1 MRGNRSGVKKILY
14 TIRLTGKAGLLAQP
28 LTANAGS
35 DATICDGSS
44 TTLNGSAT
52 YGSSPYSYSWT
63 PTAGLSDPNVQN
75 PIASPSAT
83 TAYTLTVTDNASN
96 TSTDVV
102 VITVNPLPP
111 VNAGG
116 NQTICLGATITFF
129 TTSTGGTYNWTFGDG
144 GTSNTRVSPYA
155 YTAAGTYN
163 VNVIVSDVN
172 GCTATD
178 GAIITVADY
187 PVVNP
192 TSGNTTCSSSCDG
205 NANANASGGF
215 MPFTYNWTGGYTSPA
230 PSSLCAGTYSVTV
243 TNTAGCSSNNVVTV
257 NSPPMIVLDVS
268 PFQTICHGDTALL
281 YADVVS
287 GGVPPFTYLFDSG
300 SSTMSGNDTVYAT
313 PVTGTAY
320 TVTVTDNNGC
330 GRNGSTGVSV
340 TPSTDIYGHVTYS
353 GGALS
358 IGTNT
363 AVLYKYV
370 PMYTAFDTI
379 QTTTV
384 DASGDFHFV
393 AADHN
398 DYLVE
403 VLVDT
408 TANPTLART
417 YYGNQYLW
425 DSATV
430 LHHGCGVNDT
440 ISIVM
445 VETSPTVGPGIIT
458 GTVSQGAGFSRVPG
472 EPIPGI
478 DVKLGRNPGGQMVA
492 STTTSDPDG
501 TYSFTN
507 IPLNTPGEHYTIYVD
522 IPGLVRDST
531 RDVTIDA
538 THNTFVEQDYI
549 ADSTSVYYID
559 MTTGITT
566 HKASA
571 SAMSVYPNPSN
582 TNTTIEYSI
591 ADRTNI
597 SLGVYNVLGVKV
609 AELANTEQAAGNY
622 KYIFNAKN
630 YNLKSGI
637 YFISLITDG
646 KATIQRLVITE

>member
-1 MRGNRSGVKKILY
+1 MLNKIKKVLIVFVL
-14 TIRLTGKAGLLAQP
+14 IIAGKSGLLAQP
-28 LTANAGS
+28 LAANAGA
-35 DATICDGSS
+35 DATICSGSS

-52 YGSSPYSYSWT
+52 FGIPPYNYSWLPVT
-63 PTAGLSDPNVQN
+63 GLSDPAIAN
-75 PIASPSAT
+75 PVANPSAT
-83 TAYTLTVTDNASN
+83 TTYTLTVTDNVSN
-96 TSTDVV
+96 TSTDAVV
-102 VITVNPLPP
+102 VTVNPAPP

-116 NQTICLGATITFF
+116 NQTICLGTAINFF
-129 TTSTGGTYNWTFGDG
+129 TTSTGGTYSWTFGDG
-144 GTSNTRVSPYA
+144 GTSSTRISPYT

-163 VNVIVSDVN
+163 VSVVVSDVN

-178 GAIITVADY
+178 GAVITVADY
-187 PVVNP
+187 PVISP
-192 TSGNTTCSSSCDG
+192 TSNNTTCPSSCDG
-205 NANANASGGF
+205 TADANASGGF
-215 MPFTYNWTGGYTSPA
+215 MPFTYNWTGGYTSPT
-230 PSSLCAGTYSVTV
+230 PNTLCPGTYSVTV
-243 TNTAGCSSNNVVTV
+243 TNTAGCSSNGAVFV
-257 NSPPMIVLDVS
+257 NSPPAIIMNVS
-268 PFQTICHGDTALL
+268 PVQTICYGDTVLL

-320 TVTVTDNNGC
+320 TITVTDSQGC
-330 GRNGSTGVSV
+330 GKSGSTGVSV
-340 TPSTDIYGHVTYS
+340 TSSTDIYGHVTYS
-353 GGALS
+353 GGALAS
-358 IGTNT
+358 GTNT
-363 AVLYKYV
+363 VALYKYV
-370 PMYTAFDTI
+370 PMYTSFAAV

-393 AADHN
+393 AANHN

-403 VLVDT
+403 VLADT
-408 TANPTLART
+408 TANPTLVRT

-430 LHHGCGVNDT
+430 LNHGCAVNDT

-445 VETSPTVGPGIIT
+445 VETSPTVGPGMIS
-458 GTVSQGAGFSRVPG
+458 GTVNQGTGFSRVPG

-492 STTTSDPDG
+492 STTTSDPLG
-501 TYSFTN
+501 TYSFSN
-507 IPLNTPGEHYTIYVD
+507 IPVNTGGQHYTIYVD

-538 THNTFVEQDYI
+538 THTDFTNQDYT

-559 MTTGITT
+559 VTTGIAA
-566 HKASA
+566 HKAPVGV
-571 SAMSVYPNPSN
+571 MSIYPNPSN
-582 TNTTIEYSI
+582 TNTTIEYTI
-591 ADRTNI
+591 ADHATV

-630 YNLKSGI
+630 YNLRSGI